1 LEEHGIRIP
10 KIHSVVKLY
19 SVIEKNIKISLAVR
33 EDELDI
39 VDLVYID
46 TRYPSGFGLLPSG
59 FPTDKEAGELLKIA
73 EKVYAEIIS
82 KL

>member
-1 LEEHGIRIP
+1 MEEHGIRIP

-39 VDLVYID
+39 VDL
-46 TRYPSGFGLLPSG
+46 
-59 FPTDKEAGELLKIA
+59 LKDNT
-73 EKVYAEIIS
+73 KP
-82 KL
+82 